1 MKYIF
6 DQPRVQL
13 FLANHNILW
22 HFNIEK
28 APWQGGFYERMVKS
42 VKRCFRKTLRNAKLS
57 FEELM
62 TILTE
67 IESTINSRPLT
78 FVSSEELEEP
88 LMPSHLI
95 CGKRLCCLP
104 DVNNELD
111 PNEDYVEDVTTGTLT
126 KRMKYVM
133 YLLSHF
139 WNRWNKEYLVEL
151 REYYRNRSKSGTIAV
166 AVGDIV
172 TVKGENLPRGHWMV
186 GKIEKL
192 IESKDKQV
200 RGAVVKVCTK
210 GKRPMTIRRPV
221 QHLYPL
227 EFQETMDRKPDYLPG
242 EENTIEKNIPEDD
255 FEKAGT
261 NN

>member
-1 MKYIF
+1 M
-6 DQPRVQL
+6 
-13 FLANHNILW
+13 
-22 HFNIEK
+22 
-28 APWQGGFYERMVKS
+28 
-42 VKRCFRKTLRNAKLS
+42 VKRCLWKTLRNAKRS

-67 IESTINSRPLT
+67 IESTINSRPFT

-88 LMPSHLI
+88 LTPSHLI
-95 CGKRLCCLP
+95 CKKRLCSLP

-111 PNEDYVEDVTTGTLT
+111 RNEDYVEEVTTGTLT

-139 WNRWNKEYLVEL
+139 WNRWNKQYLVEL
-151 REYYRNRSKSGTIAV
+151 REYHRNRSKSGTIAVATIVV

-172 TVKGENLPRGHWMV
+172 TVKGENLPQGRWMV

-200 RGAVVKVCTK
+200 RGAVA
-210 GKRPMTIRRPV
+210 
-221 QHLYPL
+221 
-227 EFQETMDRKPDYLPG
+227 
-242 EENTIEKNIPEDD
+242 DD
-255 FEKAGT
+255 
-261 NN
+261 